1 MRITVESTDRIVTL
15 NGIPARIW
23 EGETDSGIKL
33 HCFITRIGIN
43 KNEHRLEE
51 FEQELQETKS
61 PSPEMKV
68 YPTSLIL

>member
-15 NGIPARIW
+15 NGIPARIR

-43 KNEHRLEE
+43 KNERRLEE